1 MLGSEVLDIAIGVIF
16 VFLLVSLIASA
27 IREGIEGWLKTRA
40 THLEKGIREL
50 LQDESGSGLVKQLF
64 EHPLIFGLYSG
75 NYTPRKI
82 GRAWA
87 TRGGNL
93 PSYIPSR
100 NFAMALIDL
109 AARGP
114 VDDRSIPVPLT
125 LNALRSNLHQLQCPP
140 VQRVLLTAI
149 DSAEG
154 DLQKAQAHIEA
165 WYDSAMDRVSGWY
178 KRSTQWIIF
187 VIGLVLAI
195 LLNVNT
201 MTIVKHLYLDKAA
214 RQALVARAQAAVNDP
229 NSASKNYSEIK
240 TELNSL
246 PLPIG
251 WSRHPE
257 HPEHPEPTTWKE
269 RGESASGWLLT
280 AVAASLGAPFWFD
293 LLNKVMVVRSTVK
306 PHQKSPEEASE
317 DRQTRAEPSPSIT
330 VSSSEA
336 VTARAS
342 AMSPDPA
349 DLIDGCDV
357 ATSDVTTDEN
367 LPEAKGGVS

>member
-16 VFLLVSLIASA
+16 VFLLVSLIASS

-50 LQDESGSGLVKQLF
+50 LHDESGSGLVKQLF

-114 VDDRSIPVPLT
+114 VADGSIPVPLT
-125 LNALRSNLHQLQCPP
+125 LNALRSNLQQLQCPP

-154 DLQKAQAHIEA
+154 DLQKAKAYIEA

-178 KRSTQWIIF
+178 KRSTQWMIF

-195 LLNVNT
+195 VLNVNT

-214 RQALVARAQAAVNDP
+214 RQALVARAQAVGNDP

-251 WSRHPE
+251 WSPQQRSS
-257 HPEHPEPTTWKE
+257 TWKE
-269 RGESASGWLLT
+269 RCETGAGWLLT

-317 DRQTRAEPSPSIT
+317 DRQTSREPTPRVS

-342 AMSPDPA
+342 SAPPDPA

-357 ATSDVTTDEN
+357 QTTDFTTDEN